1 MLATFV
7 IGLREG
13 LEAALIVGIIATFL
27 RQRGRP
33 DLLGRVWAGVGVA
46 VLVCLA
52 AAVGLQILNAELP
65 SQQQEG
71 LETIVGVVAIG
82 MVSYM
87 LVWMQQ
93 HARGLKRK
101 LENATA
107 DALVTGSAWALVGMA
122 FAAVMREGIE
132 TAVFLLA
139 TFQASEN
146 ALLASVGALL
156 GLLASVALGM
166 ALYKGSVR
174 INLAEFF
181 GATSAVLVLVAAGLV
196 MSSLHAAHNA
206 GWLNIGQQAVV
217 NLSWLVQP
225 GSLQAALLT
234 GMLGLRAQPTQIELL
249 GWLLYVAAAV
259 AFILWPRHASAPVR
273 SPASRAQLTRV

>member
-1 MLATFV
+1 VLATFV

-33 DLLGRVWAGVGVA
+33 DLLGRVWVGVGVA
-46 VLVCLA
+46 VVLCLA
-52 AAVGLQILNAELP
+52 AAIGLQVLNAELP
-65 SQQQEG
+65 AQQQEG
-71 LETIVGVVAIG
+71 LETVVGLIADG

-87 LVWMQQ
+87 LIWMQR

-107 DALVTGSAWALVGMA
+107 EALVTGSAWALVGMA
-122 FAAVMREGIE
+122 FAAVMREGLE

-139 TFQASEN
+139 TFQASED
-146 ALLASVGALL
+146 AFLASVGALL
-156 GLLASVALGM
+156 GILVSVGLGV

-174 INLAEFF
+174 INLGEFF
-181 GATSAVLVLVAAGLV
+181 SATSVVLVLVAAGLV

-206 GWLNIGQQAVV
+206 GWLTIGQQPVID
-217 NLSWLVQP
+217 LSWLVQA
-225 GSLQAALLT
+225 GSIQAALLT
-234 GMLGLRAQPTQIELL
+234 GMLGLRAQPTQIELI
-249 GWLLYVAAAV
+249 GWLLYVIGAA
-259 AFILWPRHASAPVR
+259 AFILWPRRSAAPVQSSR
-273 SPASRAQLTRV
+273 SHAQLTGV